1 MARDCDKEMSP
12 LPRILR
18 ERDVLVVDRLLE
30 GLRRSIFVSLN
41 AVVHGNWQEVSVLSW
56 AKRVLESQSLSIYI
70 YIYIYFDFA
79 STRCIVSACVFRV
92 RR

>member
-30 GLRRSIFVSLN
+30 GLRRSIFVSSD

-56 AKRVLESQSLSIYI
+56 AKRVLESHSLS
-70 YIYIYFDFA
+70 IYIYFDFA
-79 STRCIVSACVFRV
+79 GTRCIVSACVFRV